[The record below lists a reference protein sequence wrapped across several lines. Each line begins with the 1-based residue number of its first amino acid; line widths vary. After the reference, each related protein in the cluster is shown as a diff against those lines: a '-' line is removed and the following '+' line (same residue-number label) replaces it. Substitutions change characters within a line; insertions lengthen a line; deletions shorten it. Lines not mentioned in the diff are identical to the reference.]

1 MTFVFYNSLD
11 NSTSFF
17 KPKNFR
23 QVDNMQF
30 SELWLR
36 EWANPALETQE
47 LVDQITMAGLEVDAI
62 EAAAGEFSGIFV
74 AQIISYEKHPEADK
88 LNVCKVTDGSEEF
101 QIVCGA
107 PNVRAGMKIPF
118 AKIGAVLPGDFKIK
132 KAKLRGVESFGM
144 LCAEE
149 EMGISDKSDG
159 LWDLPTDAPLGTCMR
174 EYLGLTRDGR
184 DDKIID
190 VDLTPNRGD
199 CLSIAGLSRE
209 VGVLNKVDVTAPVI
223 EAIAATI
230 DDVIDVQLQAPDAC
244 PRYVGRIIKGI
255 NIKAASPLWM
265 QEKLRRSGIRSIDP
279 VVDVTNFILLELG
292 QPMHAFDL
300 AKLDGGIV
308 VRKAVQ
314 DETLV
319 LLDDQEIKLNNDT
332 LLIAD
337 NSKALAIAGVMGG
350 AFSGVSSGKEG
361 AETTQD
367 ILLESAYFNPI
378 AIAGKARN
386 YGLHTDSSHR
396 FERGVDFE
404 LQRKAIER
412 ATALLLEIVGGEAGP
427 VVEKTSAANLPS
439 CAEIT
444 LVEASIEKML
454 GLTIAAAEVEE
465 ILTRLG
471 MKLSSFE
478 DAKVG
483 NGWKVIAP
491 SYRFDMAIEADLIEE
506 LARIYGYNRLPVR
519 TPMAATPLL
528 PVPENELAM
537 KDVRRQLVGRGYQEA
552 ITYSF
557 VDPATQKL
565 LDPDVAPL
573 ALTNPISTDLSVMRT
588 NLWAGLVQTAVHN
601 IKRQQPRVRL
611 FETGLSFV
619 PQPGK
624 DRSNLDESLVQD
636 PKLAMLLTGTRTEQ
650 SWSEDQQN
658 VDFFDLKGD
667 FESLIA
673 RTGSQARYTFVP
685 AEHPALQPG
694 QTASIELNGVA
705 VGWMGAL
712 HPNLAKPL
720 GLKQAVYLLE
730 ISLKAVRQVEVPTF
744 KSLSKFPEMRRDL
757 ALVVKDATSV
767 ADVMS
772 LIREKAGDYLTK
784 LNLFDIYQGKGID
797 PDRKS
802 LALCLTWQH
811 PSRTL
816 NEEEVNEAVDNVI
829 AHLADRIDAQLRG

>member
-1 MTFVFYNSLD
+1 
-11 NSTSFF
+11 
-17 KPKNFR
+17 
-23 QVDNMQF
+23 MQF

-36 EWANPALETQE
+36 EWTNPALETQE

-62 EAAAGEFSGIFV
+62 EAAAGEFSGIVV
-74 AQIISYEKHPEADK
+74 AQIVSFEKHPEADK

-107 PNVRAGMKIPF
+107 PNVREGMVIPF
-118 AKIGAVLPGDFKIK
+118 AKIGAVLPSEDGKGFKIK

-149 EMGISDKSDG
+149 EMGIADKSDG
-159 LWDLPTDAPLGTCMR
+159 LWDLPADAPLGVCMR

-223 EAIAATI
+223 EAVAPTI
-230 DDVIDVQLQAPDAC
+230 DTAIDVQLQAPDAC
-244 PRYVGRIIKGI
+244 PRYVGRVIKGI

-300 AKLDGGIV
+300 AKLDGGII
-308 VRKAVQ
+308 VRKATQ

-319 LLDDQEIKLNNDT
+319 LLDDQEIKLNSDT
-332 LLIAD
+332 LVIAD
-337 NSKALAIAGVMGG
+337 NSKALAMAGVMGG
-350 AFSGVSSGKEG
+350 AESGVSCGKEG

-404 LQRKAIER
+404 LQRNAIER

-427 VVEKTSAANLPS
+427 VVEKISDADLPS

-444 LVEASIEKML
+444 LVEANIEKML
-454 GLTIAAAEVEE
+454 GLTIDASEVEE

-471 MKLSSFE
+471 MQISKIDSADKS
-478 DAKVG
+478 
-483 NGWKVIAP
+483 GWKVIAP

-552 ITYSF
+552 VTYSF

-565 LDPDVAPL
+565 LDPEVAPL
-573 ALTNPISTDLSVMRT
+573 ALANPISADLSVMRT

-624 DRSNLDESLVQD
+624 DPSNLDESLVQD

-650 SWSEDQQN
+650 SWSEGDEN

-673 RTGSQARYTFVP
+673 RTGSQARYAFVP
-685 AEHPALQPG
+685 AEHPSLQPG
-694 QTASIELNGVA
+694 QTARIELDGIA
-705 VGWMGAL
+705 VGWIGAL
-712 HPNLAKPL
+712 HPNLSKPL

-730 ISLKAVRQVEVPTF
+730 ISLKAVRQVEVPAF
-744 KSLSKFPEMRRDL
+744 KPLSKFPEMRRDL
-757 ALVVKDATSV
+757 ALVVTDATPV

-802 LALCLTWQH
+802 LALGLTWQH

-816 NEEEVNEAVDNVI
+816 NEEEVNEAVENVL

>member
-1 MTFVFYNSLD
+1 
-11 NSTSFF
+11 
-17 KPKNFR
+17 
-23 QVDNMQF
+23 MQF

-62 EAAAGEFSGIFV
+62 EAAAGEFSGIV
-74 AQIISYEKHPEADK
+74 VGQILSFEKHPEADK

-107 PNVRAGMKIPF
+107 PNVREGMKIPF
-118 AKIGAVLPGDFKIK
+118 AKIKAVLPGDFKIK

-149 EMGISDKSDG
+149 ELGLADKSDG
-159 LWDLPTDAPLGTCMR
+159 LWDLPSDAPLGVCMR
-174 EYLGLTRDGR
+174 EYLGLSRDGR

-199 CLSIAGLSRE
+199 CLSLAGLSRE

-223 EAIAATI
+223 EAVAATI
-230 DDVIDVQLQAPDAC
+230 DDAIDVQLQAPDAC
-244 PRYVGRIIKGI
+244 PRYVGRVIKGI

-279 VVDVTNFILLELG
+279 VVDVTNYVLLELG

-300 AKLDGGIV
+300 AKLDGGII
-308 VRKAVQ
+308 VRKAQQ

-319 LLDDQEIKLNNDT
+319 LLDDQEVKLKADT
-332 LLIAD
+332 LVIAD
-337 NSKALAIAGVMGG
+337 NSKALAMAGVMGG
-350 AFSGVSSGKEG
+350 ADSGVNASE
-361 AETTQD
+361 TQD

-404 LQRKAIER
+404 LQRTAIER
-412 ATALLLEIVGGEAGP
+412 ATSLLLEIVGGEAGP
-427 VVEKTSAANLPS
+427 VVEKTSEADLPS

-444 LVEASIEKML
+444 LVEANIEKML
-454 GLTIAAAEVEE
+454 GLTIEASEVEE
-465 ILTRLG
+465 ILVRLG
-471 MKLSSFE
+471 MNVSNVE
-478 DAKVG
+478 G
-483 NGWKVIAP
+483 GWKVIAP

-557 VDPATQKL
+557 VEPGVQKL
-565 LDPDVAPL
+565 LDPEVAPL
-573 ALTNPISTDLSVMRT
+573 ALANPISADLSVMRT

-624 DRSNLDESLVQD
+624 DPSNLDESLVQD
-636 PKLAMLLTGTRTEQ
+636 PKLAMLLTGSRTEQ
-650 SWSEDQQN
+650 SWSEGEQG

-667 FESLIA
+667 FESLLA
-673 RTGSQARYTFVP
+673 RTGSQARYSFVP

-694 QTASIELNGVA
+694 QTASIELDGIA
-705 VGWMGAL
+705 VGWIGAL

-730 ISLKAVRQVEVPTF
+730 ISLKAVRQVEVPAF
-744 KSLSKFPEMRRDL
+744 KPLSKFPEMRRDL
-757 ALVVKDATSV
+757 ALVVTDATPV

-802 LALCLTWQH
+802 LALGLTWQH

-816 NEEEVNEAVDNVI
+816 NEEEVNEAVENVL

>member
-1 MTFVFYNSLD
+1 
-11 NSTSFF
+11 
-17 KPKNFR
+17 
-23 QVDNMQF
+23 MQF

-36 EWANPALETQE
+36 EWANPTLETQE

-62 EAAAGEFSGIFV
+62 EAAAGEFSGIVV
-74 AQIISYEKHPEADK
+74 AQIVSFEKHPEADK

-107 PNVRAGMKIPF
+107 PNVREGMVIPF
-118 AKIGAVLPGDFKIK
+118 AKIGAVLPSEDGKGFKIK

-149 EMGISDKSDG
+149 EMGIADKSDG
-159 LWDLPTDAPLGTCMR
+159 LWDLPADAPLGVCMR
-174 EYLGLTRDGR
+174 EYLGLTRNGR

-223 EAIAATI
+223 EAVAPTI
-230 DDVIDVQLQAPDAC
+230 DTAIDVQLQAPDAC
-244 PRYVGRIIKGI
+244 PRYVGRVIKGI

-300 AKLDGGIV
+300 AKLDGGII
-308 VRKAVQ
+308 VRKATQ
-314 DETLV
+314 NETLV
-319 LLDDQEIKLNNDT
+319 LLDDQEIKLNSDT
-332 LLIAD
+332 LVIAD
-337 NSKALAIAGVMGG
+337 NSKALAMAGVMGG
-350 AFSGVSSGKEG
+350 ADSGVN

-404 LQRKAIER
+404 LQRNAIER

-427 VVEKTSAANLPS
+427 VVEKISDADLPN

-454 GLTIAAAEVEE
+454 GLTIEASEVEE
-465 ILTRLG
+465 ILVRLG
-471 MKLSSFE
+471 MNVS
-478 DAKVG
+478 KVD

-552 ITYSF
+552 VTYSF

-565 LDPDVAPL
+565 LDPEVAPL
-573 ALTNPISTDLSVMRT
+573 ALANPISADLSVMRT

-624 DRSNLDESLVQD
+624 DPSNLDESLVQD

-650 SWSEDQQN
+650 SWSEGDEN

-673 RTGSQARYTFVP
+673 RTGSQARYAFVP
-685 AEHPALQPG
+685 AEHPSLQPG
-694 QTASIELNGVA
+694 QTARIELDGIA
-705 VGWMGAL
+705 VGWIGAL
-712 HPNLAKPL
+712 HPNLSKPL

-730 ISLKAVRQVEVPTF
+730 ISLKAVRQVEVPAF
-744 KSLSKFPEMRRDL
+744 KPLSKFPEMRRDL
-757 ALVVKDATSV
+757 ALVVTDATPV

-802 LALCLTWQH
+802 LALGLTWQH

-816 NEEEVNEAVDNVI
+816 NEEEVNEAVDNVL

>member
-1 MTFVFYNSLD
+1 
-11 NSTSFF
+11 
-17 KPKNFR
+17 
-23 QVDNMQF
+23 MQF

-62 EAAAGEFSGIFV
+62 EAAAGEFSGIVV
-74 AQIISYEKHPEADK
+74 AQILSFEKHPEADK

-107 PNVRAGMKIPF
+107 PNVREGMVIPF

-149 EMGISDKSDG
+149 EMGISEKSDG
-159 LWDLPTDAPLGTCMR
+159 LWDLPVDAPLGVCMR
-174 EYLGLTRDGR
+174 EYLGLTRAGR

-209 VGVLNKVDVTAPVI
+209 VGVLNKVDVTAPII
-223 EAIAATI
+223 EAVAATI

-300 AKLDGGIV
+300 AKLDGGII
-308 VRKAVQ
+308 VRNAVQ

-319 LLDDQEIKLNNDT
+319 LLDDQEIKLNSDT
-332 LLIAD
+332 LVIAD
-337 NSKALAIAGVMGG
+337 NSKALAMAGVMGG
-350 AFSGVSSGKEG
+350 AFSGVSSDGDVL
-361 AETTQD
+361 TQD

-386 YGLHTDSSHR
+386 FGLHTDSSHR

-404 LQRKAIER
+404 LQRTAIER

-427 VVEKTSAANLPS
+427 VVEKTSAADLPK

-454 GLTIAAAEVEE
+454 GLTIEASEVEE

-519 TPMAATPLL
+519 TPTAATPLL

-565 LDPDVAPL
+565 LDPEVAPL
-573 ALTNPISTDLSVMRT
+573 ALANPISADLSVMRT

-624 DRSNLDESLVQD
+624 DPSNLDESLVQD

-650 SWSEDQQN
+650 SWSEGEQN

-694 QTASIELNGVA
+694 QTASIQLDGIA
-705 VGWMGAL
+705 VGWIGAL
-712 HPNLAKPL
+712 HPSLAKPL

-730 ISLKAVRQVEVPTF
+730 ISLKAVRQVEVPSF
-744 KSLSKFPEMRRDL
+744 KPLSKFPEMRRDL
-757 ALVVKDATSV
+757 ALVVTDATPV

-784 LNLFDIYQGKGID
+784 LNLFDIYKGKGVD
-797 PDRKS
+797 SDRKS
-802 LALCLTWQH
+802 LALGLTWQH

-816 NEEEVNEAVDNVI
+816 NEEEVNEAVDNVL

>member
-1 MTFVFYNSLD
+1 
-11 NSTSFF
+11 
-17 KPKNFR
+17 
-23 QVDNMQF
+23 MQF

-62 EAAAGEFSGIFV
+62 EAAAGEFSGIVV
-74 AQIISYEKHPEADK
+74 AQILSFEKHPEADK
-88 LNVCKVTDGSEEF
+88 LNVCKVTDGTEEF

-107 PNVRAGMKIPF
+107 PNVREGMVIPF
-118 AKIGAVLPGDFKIK
+118 AKIGAVLPSEDGKGFKIK

-159 LWDLPTDAPLGTCMR
+159 LWDLPSDAPLGVCMR
-174 EYLGLTRDGR
+174 EYLGLSKDGR

-223 EAIAATI
+223 EAVAPTI
-230 DDVIDVQLQAPDAC
+230 DTTIDVQLQAPDAC
-244 PRYVGRIIKGI
+244 PRYVGRVIKGI
-255 NIKAASPLWM
+255 NINAASPLWM

-308 VRKAVQ
+308 VRKAEQ

-319 LLDDQEIKLNNDT
+319 LLDDQEIKLNSDV
-332 LLIAD
+332 LVIAD
-337 NSKALAIAGVMGG
+337 NSKALAMAGVMGG
-350 AFSGVSSGKEG
+350 AESGVSCGKEG

-378 AIAGKARN
+378 SIAGKARN

-404 LQRKAIER
+404 LQRNAIER

-427 VVEKTSAANLPS
+427 VVEKTSEADLPS
-439 CAEIT
+439 CAEIV
-444 LVEASIEKML
+444 LVEAHIEKML
-454 GLTIAAAEVEE
+454 GLTIEASEVEE

-471 MKLSSFE
+471 MQLSKM
-478 DAKVG
+478 DA
-483 NGWKVIAP
+483 GWKVIAP

-552 ITYSF
+552 VTYSF

-565 LDPDVAPL
+565 LDPEVAPL
-573 ALTNPISTDLSVMRT
+573 ALANPISADLSVMRT

-624 DRSNLDESLVQD
+624 DPSNLDESLVQD

-650 SWSEDQQN
+650 SWSESDQN

-673 RTGSQARYTFVP
+673 RTGSQARYSFVP
-685 AEHPALQPG
+685 AEHPSLQPG
-694 QTASIELNGVA
+694 QTARIELDGVA
-705 VGWMGAL
+705 VGWIGAL
-712 HPNLAKPL
+712 HPSLSKPL

-730 ISLKAVRQVEVPTF
+730 ISLKAVRQVEVPAF
-744 KSLSKFPEMRRDL
+744 KPLSKFPEMRRDL
-757 ALVVKDATSV
+757 ALVVTDVTPV

-802 LALCLTWQH
+802 LALGLTWQH

-816 NEEEVNEAVDNVI
+816 NEEEVNEAVDNVL

>member
-1 MTFVFYNSLD
+1 MIFVFYNSLD

-17 KPKNFR
+17 NPKNFK
-23 QVDNMQF
+23 QVNNMQF

-62 EAAAGEFSGIFV
+62 EAAAGEFSGICV
-74 AQIISYEKHPEADK
+74 AQIVSFEQHPDADK
-88 LNVCKVTDGSEEF
+88 LNVCKVTNGSEEF

-107 PNVRAGMKIPF
+107 PNVREGMKIPF

-149 EMGISDKSDG
+149 ELGISEKSDG
-159 LWDLPTDAPLGTCMR
+159 LWDLPADAPLGTCMR
-174 EYLGLTRDGR
+174 EYLGLSRAGR

-209 VGVLNKVDVTAPVI
+209 VGVLNKVDVTAPTIKAV
-223 EAIAATI
+223 AATI
-230 DDVIDVQLQAPDAC
+230 DDAIDVQLQAPDAC

-279 VVDVTNFILLELG
+279 VVDVTNFVLLELG

-319 LLDDQEIKLNNDT
+319 LLGDQEIKLNSDT
-332 LLIAD
+332 LVIAD
-337 NSKALAIAGVMGG
+337 NSKALAMAGVMGG
-350 AFSGVSSGKEG
+350 AFSGVN

-378 AIAGKARN
+378 SIAGKARN
-386 YGLHTDSSHR
+386 FGLHTDSSHR

-404 LQRKAIER
+404 LQRTAIER

-439 CAEIT
+439 CAEIV
-444 LVEASIEKML
+444 LIEAHIEKML
-454 GLTIAAAEVEE
+454 GLTIEASEVEE

-491 SYRFDMAIEADLIEE
+491 SYRFDMEIEADLIEE

-519 TPMAATPLL
+519 TPTAATPLL

-557 VDPATQKL
+557 VDPAIQKL

-573 ALTNPISTDLSVMRT
+573 ALANPISADLSVMRT

-624 DRSNLDESLVQD
+624 DPSNLDESLVQD
-636 PKLAMLLTGTRTEQ
+636 PKLGMLLTGTRTEQ
-650 SWSEDQQN
+650 SWSEGEQN

-694 QTASIELNGVA
+694 QTASIQLDGVA
-705 VGWMGAL
+705 VGWIGAL

-730 ISLKAVRQVEVPTF
+730 ISLKAIRQVEVPTF
-744 KSLSKFPEMRRDL
+744 KPLSKFPGMSRDL
-757 ALVVKDATSV
+757 ALVVTDSTSV

-802 LALCLTWQH
+802 LALGLTWQH

-816 NEEEVNEAVDNVI
+816 NEEEVNEAVDNI
-829 AHLADRIDAQLRG
+829 LAHLADRIDAQLRG

>member
-1 MTFVFYNSLD
+1 
-11 NSTSFF
+11 
-17 KPKNFR
+17 
-23 QVDNMQF
+23 MQF

-62 EAAAGEFSGIFV
+62 EAAAGEFSGIV
-74 AQIISYEKHPEADK
+74 VGQILSFEQHPDADK
-88 LNVCKVTDGSEEF
+88 LNVCKVSDGSEEF

-107 PNVRAGMKIPF
+107 PNVREGMKIPF
-118 AKIGAVLPGDFKIK
+118 AKIKAVLPGDFKIK

-149 EMGISDKSDG
+149 ELGLADKSDG
-159 LWDLPTDAPLGTCMR
+159 LWDLPADAPLGVCMR

-209 VGVLNKVDVTAPVI
+209 VGVLNKVDITAPVI
-223 EAIAATI
+223 EAVAATI
-230 DDVIDVQLQAPDAC
+230 DDAIDVQLQAPDAC

-255 NIKAASPLWM
+255 NIKADSPLWM

-279 VVDVTNFILLELG
+279 VVDVTNFVLLELG

-319 LLDDQEIKLNNDT
+319 LLDDQEIKLNSDV
-332 LLIAD
+332 LVIAD
-337 NSKALAIAGVMGG
+337 NSKALAMAGVMGG
-350 AFSGVSSGKEG
+350 AESGVN

-378 AIAGKARN
+378 SIAGKARN
-386 YGLHTDSSHR
+386 FGLHTDSSHR

-404 LQRKAIER
+404 LQRTAIER

-427 VVEKTSAANLPS
+427 VVEKTSETDLPS

-444 LVEASIEKML
+444 LIEASIEKML
-454 GLTIAAAEVEE
+454 GLTIEASEVEE

-471 MKLSSFE
+471 MNLSKIDS
-478 DAKVG
+478 DG
-483 NGWKVIAP
+483 MSGWKVIAP

-519 TPMAATPLL
+519 TPTAATPLL

-565 LDPDVAPL
+565 LDPEVAPL
-573 ALTNPISTDLSVMRT
+573 ALANPISADLSVMRT

-624 DRSNLDESLVQD
+624 DPSNLDESLVQD
-636 PKLAMLLTGTRTEQ
+636 PKLGMLLTGTRTEQ
-650 SWSEDQQN
+650 SWSEGEKN

-694 QTASIELNGVA
+694 QTASIQLDGIA
-705 VGWMGAL
+705 VGWIGAL
-712 HPNLAKPL
+712 HPSLAKPL

-730 ISLKAVRQVEVPTF
+730 ISLKAVRQVEVPSF
-744 KSLSKFPEMRRDL
+744 KPLSKFPEMRRDL
-757 ALVVKDATSV
+757 ALVVTDATPV

-784 LNLFDIYQGKGID
+784 LNLFDIYKGKGVD
-797 PDRKS
+797 SDRKS
-802 LALCLTWQH
+802 LALGLTWQH

-816 NEEEVNEAVDNVI
+816 NEEEVNEAVDNVL

>member
-1 MTFVFYNSLD
+1 
-11 NSTSFF
+11 
-17 KPKNFR
+17 
-23 QVDNMQF
+23 MQF

-62 EAAAGEFSGIFV
+62 EAAAGEFSGIV
-74 AQIISYEKHPEADK
+74 VGQILSFEKHPEADK

-107 PNVRAGMKIPF
+107 PNVREGMKIPF
-118 AKIGAVLPGDFKIK
+118 AQIKAVLPSEDGKGFKIK

-149 EMGISDKSDG
+149 ELGLADKSDG
-159 LWDLPTDAPLGTCMR
+159 LWDLPADAPLGVCMR
-174 EYLGLTRDGR
+174 EYLGLSRDGR

-223 EAIAATI
+223 EAVAATI
-230 DDVIDVQLQAPDAC
+230 DDAIDVQLQAPGAC
-244 PRYVGRIIKGI
+244 PRYVGRVIKGI

-279 VVDVTNFILLELG
+279 VVDVTNYVLLELG

-300 AKLDGGIV
+300 AKLDGGII
-308 VRKAVQ
+308 VRKAEQ
-314 DETLV
+314 DEALT
-319 LLDDQEIKLNNDT
+319 LLDEQEIKLNSDT
-332 LLIAD
+332 LVIAD
-337 NSKALAIAGVMGG
+337 NSKALAMAGVMGG
-350 AFSGVSSGKEG
+350 ADSGVNASE
-361 AETTQD
+361 TQD

-404 LQRKAIER
+404 LQRTAIER
-412 ATALLLEIVGGEAGP
+412 ATSLLLEIVGGEAGP
-427 VVEKTSAANLPS
+427 VVEKTSEADLPS

-444 LVEASIEKML
+444 LVEANIEKML
-454 GLTIAAAEVEE
+454 GLTIEASEVEE
-465 ILTRLG
+465 ILVRLG
-471 MKLSSFE
+471 MNVS
-478 DAKVG
+478 KVEG
-483 NGWKVIAP
+483 GWKVIAP

-557 VDPATQKL
+557 VEPGVQKL
-565 LDPDVAPL
+565 LDPEVAPL
-573 ALTNPISTDLSVMRT
+573 ALANPISADLSVMRT

-624 DRSNLDESLVQD
+624 DPSNLDESLVQD
-636 PKLAMLLTGTRTEQ
+636 PKLAMLLTGSRTEQ
-650 SWSEDQQN
+650 SWSEGEQG

-673 RTGSQARYTFVP
+673 RTGSQARYTYVP

-694 QTASIELNGVA
+694 QTASIELDGVA
-705 VGWMGAL
+705 VGWIGAL

-730 ISLKAVRQVEVPTF
+730 ISLKAARRVEVPAF
-744 KSLSKFPEMRRDL
+744 KPLSKFPEMRRDL
-757 ALVVKDATSV
+757 ALVVTDATPV

-802 LALCLTWQH
+802 LALGLTWQH

-816 NEEEVNEAVDNVI
+816 NEEEVNEAVEDVL

>member
-1 MTFVFYNSLD
+1 
-11 NSTSFF
+11 
-17 KPKNFR
+17 
-23 QVDNMQF
+23 MQF

-62 EAAAGEFSGIFV
+62 EAAAGEFSGIVV
-74 AQIISYEKHPEADK
+74 AQIVSFEKHPEADK
-88 LNVCKVTDGSEEF
+88 LNVCKVTDGTEEF

-107 PNVRAGMKIPF
+107 PNVREGMVVPF
-118 AKIGAVLPGDFKIK
+118 AKIGAVLPTEDGKGFKIK

-149 EMGISDKSDG
+149 EMAISDKSDG
-159 LWDLPTDAPLGTCMR
+159 LWDLPADAPLGVCMR

-199 CLSIAGLSRE
+199 CLSIAGMARE

-223 EAIAATI
+223 EAVAATI
-230 DDVIDVQLQAPDAC
+230 DDAIDVQLQAPDAC

-255 NIKAASPLWM
+255 NVKAASPIWM

-279 VVDVTNFILLELG
+279 VVDVTNYVLLELG

-308 VRKAVQ
+308 VRKAQQ

-319 LLDDQEIKLNNDT
+319 LLDEQEVKLNADT
-332 LLIAD
+332 LVIAD
-337 NSKALAIAGVMGG
+337 NSKALAMAGVMGG
-350 AFSGVSSGKEG
+350 ADSGVD
-361 AETTQD
+361 ANDTQD

-396 FERGVDFE
+396 FERGVDFD
-404 LQRKAIER
+404 LQRTAIER
-412 ATALLLEIVGGEAGP
+412 ATALLLDIVGGEAGP
-427 VVEKTSAANLPS
+427 VVEKTAEAELPT

-444 LVEASIEKML
+444 LVEAHIEKML
-454 GLTIAAAEVEE
+454 GLTIETSEVEE

-471 MKLSSFE
+471 MKLSPHN
-478 DAKVG
+478 DAKENDAKDG
-483 NGWKVIAP
+483 RGWKVVAP

-519 TPMAATPLL
+519 TPMAATPLQ
-528 PVPENELAM
+528 PAPENELAM

-552 ITYSF
+552 VTYSF
-557 VDPATQKL
+557 VDPETQKL
-565 LDPDVAPL
+565 LDPEVAPL
-573 ALTNPISTDLSVMRT
+573 ALANPISAELSVMRT

-624 DRSNLDESLVQD
+624 DSSNLDESLVQD
-636 PKLAMLLTGTRTEQ
+636 PKLAMLVTGKRTEQ
-650 SWSEDQQN
+650 SWSEGDES

-673 RTGSQARYTFVP
+673 RTGSQARYSFVP
-685 AEHPALQPG
+685 AEHPSLQPG
-694 QTASIELNGVA
+694 QTARIELDGEA
-705 VGWMGAL
+705 VGWIGTL
-712 HPNLAKPL
+712 HPNLSKPL

-730 ISLKAVRQVEVPTF
+730 ISLKAVRQVEVPAF
-744 KSLSKFPEMRRDL
+744 APLSKFPEMRRDL
-757 ALVVKDATSV
+757 ALVVSNETPV
-767 ADVMS
+767 ADVMA

-802 LALCLTWQH
+802 LALGLTWQH

-816 NEEEVNEAVDNVI
+816 NEDEVNDAVDKVI

>member
-1 MTFVFYNSLD
+1 
-11 NSTSFF
+11 
-17 KPKNFR
+17 
-23 QVDNMQF
+23 MQF

-62 EAAAGEFSGIFV
+62 EAAAGEFSGIVV
-74 AQIISYEKHPEADK
+74 AQIVSFEKHPEADK
-88 LNVCKVTDGSEEF
+88 LNVCTVTDGSEEF

-107 PNVRAGMKIPF
+107 PNVRAGMVVPF
-118 AKIGAVLPGDFKIK
+118 AKIGAILPTEDGKGFKIK

-149 EMGISDKSDG
+149 EMAISDKSDG
-159 LWDLPTDAPLGTCMR
+159 LWDLPADAPLGVCMR

-199 CLSIAGLSRE
+199 CLSIAGMARE
-209 VGVLNKVDVTAPVI
+209 VGVLNKVDVTTPSIDAV
-223 EAIAATI
+223 AATI
-230 DDVIDVQLQAPDAC
+230 EDAIDVQLQAPDAC

-255 NIKAASPLWM
+255 NIKATSPIWM

-279 VVDVTNFILLELG
+279 VVDVTNYILLELG

-300 AKLDGGIV
+300 AKLDGGII
-308 VRKAVQ
+308 VRKAQQ
-314 DETLV
+314 DEALT
-319 LLDDQEIKLNNDT
+319 LLDEQEIKLNDDT
-332 LLIAD
+332 LVIAD
-337 NSKALAIAGVMGG
+337 NSKALAMAGVMGG
-350 AFSGVSSGKEG
+350 AESGVFCGEG
-361 AETTQD
+361 GEEGTQD

-396 FERGVDFE
+396 FERGVDFD
-404 LQRKAIER
+404 LQRTAIER

-427 VVEKTSAANLPS
+427 VVEKTVEDQLPT

-444 LVEASIEKML
+444 LVEAHIEKML
-454 GLTIAAAEVEE
+454 GLTIESSEVEE

-471 MKLSSFE
+471 MKLTAFN
-478 DAKVG
+478 DANNG
-483 NGWKVIAP
+483 SGWKVVAP

-519 TPMAATPLL
+519 TPMAATPLQ
-528 PVPENELAM
+528 PAPENELAM

-557 VDPATQKL
+557 VEPSVQKL

-573 ALTNPISTDLSVMRT
+573 ALANPISAELSVMRT

-624 DRSNLDESLVQD
+624 DPSNLDESLVQD

-650 SWSEDQQN
+650 SWSEGDEN

-673 RTGSQARYTFVP
+673 RTGSQARYSFVP
-685 AEHPALQPG
+685 AEHPSLQPG
-694 QTASIELNGVA
+694 QTARIELDGVA
-705 VGWMGAL
+705 VGWIGAL
-712 HPNLAKPL
+712 HPNLSKPL

-730 ISLKAVRQVEVPTF
+730 ISLKAVRQVEVPAF
-744 KSLSKFPEMRRDL
+744 KPLSKFPEMRRDL
-757 ALVVKDATSV
+757 ALVVSDETPV
-767 ADVMS
+767 ADVMA

-802 LALCLTWQH
+802 LALGLTWQH

-816 NEEEVNEAVDNVI
+816 NEEEVNEAVENVI

>member
-1 MTFVFYNSLD
+1 
-11 NSTSFF
+11 
-17 KPKNFR
+17 
-23 QVDNMQF
+23 MQF

-62 EAAAGEFSGIFV
+62 EAAAGEFSGIV
-74 AQIISYEKHPEADK
+74 VGQILSFEKHPEADK
-88 LNVCKVTDGSEEF
+88 LNVCKVTDGTEEF

-107 PNVRAGMKIPF
+107 PNVREGMKIPF
-118 AKIGAVLPGDFKIK
+118 AQIKAVLPSEDGKGFKIK

-149 EMGISDKSDG
+149 ELGLADKSDG
-159 LWDLPTDAPLGTCMR
+159 LWDLPADAPLGVCMR
-174 EYLGLTRDGR
+174 EYLGLSRDGR

-223 EAIAATI
+223 SEVAPTIEDTI
-230 DDVIDVQLQAPDAC
+230 DVKLQDPNAC
-244 PRYVGRIIKGI
+244 PRYVGRVIKGI

-279 VVDVTNFILLELG
+279 VVDVTNYVLLELG

-300 AKLDGGIV
+300 AKLEGGIV

-319 LLDDQEIKLNNDT
+319 LLDDQEVKLKTDT
-332 LLIAD
+332 LVIAD
-337 NSKALAIAGVMGG
+337 SSKALAMAGVMGG
-350 AFSGVSSGKEG
+350 AESGVSSDTEG
-361 AETTQD
+361 AETTD

-404 LQRKAIER
+404 LQRSAIER

-427 VVEKTSAANLPS
+427 VVEKTSEADLPS

-444 LVEASIEKML
+444 LVEAHIEKML
-454 GLTIAAAEVEE
+454 GLTIEASEVEE
-465 ILTRLG
+465 ILVRLG
-471 MKLSSFE
+471 MQLSPYN

-483 NGWKVIAP
+483 RGWKVIAP

-557 VDPATQKL
+557 VEPSVQKL

-573 ALTNPISTDLSVMRT
+573 ALANPISADLSVMRT

-624 DRSNLDESLVQD
+624 DPSNLDESLVQD

-650 SWSEDQQN
+650 SWSEADQN

-673 RTGSQARYTFVP
+673 RTGSQARYSFVP
-685 AEHPALQPG
+685 AEHPSLQPG
-694 QTASIELNGVA
+694 QTASIELDGVA
-705 VGWMGAL
+705 VGWIGAL
-712 HPNLAKPL
+712 HPNLSKPL

-730 ISLKAVRQVEVPTF
+730 ISLKAVRQVEVPAF
-744 KSLSKFPEMRRDL
+744 NPLSKFPEMRRDL
-757 ALVVKDATSV
+757 ALVVTDATPV

-802 LALCLTWQH
+802 LALGLTWQH

-816 NEEEVNEAVDNVI
+816 NEEEVNEAVDNVL

>member
-1 MTFVFYNSLD
+1 
-11 NSTSFF
+11 
-17 KPKNFR
+17 
-23 QVDNMQF
+23 MQF

-62 EAAAGEFSGIFV
+62 EAAAGEFSGIVV
-74 AQIISYEKHPEADK
+74 AQIVSFEKHPEADK
-88 LNVCKVTDGSEEF
+88 LNVCKVTDVTEEF

-107 PNVRAGMKIPF
+107 PNVREGMVVPF
-118 AKIGAVLPGDFKIK
+118 AKIGAVLPTEDGKGFKIK

-149 EMGISDKSDG
+149 EMAISDKSDG
-159 LWDLPTDAPLGTCMR
+159 LWDLPADAPLGVCMR

-199 CLSIAGLSRE
+199 CLSIAGMARE

-223 EAIAATI
+223 EAVAATI
-230 DDVIDVQLQAPDAC
+230 DDAIDVQLQAPDAC

-255 NIKAASPLWM
+255 NVKAASPIWM

-279 VVDVTNFILLELG
+279 VVDVTNYVLLELG

-308 VRKAVQ
+308 VRKAQQ

-319 LLDDQEIKLNNDT
+319 LLDEQEVKLNADT
-332 LLIAD
+332 LVIAD
-337 NSKALAIAGVMGG
+337 NSKALAMAGVMGG
-350 AFSGVSSGKEG
+350 ADSGVD
-361 AETTQD
+361 ANDTQD

-396 FERGVDFE
+396 FERGVDFD
-404 LQRKAIER
+404 LQRTAIER
-412 ATALLLEIVGGEAGP
+412 ATALLLDIVGGEAGP
-427 VVEKTSAANLPS
+427 VVEKTAEAELPT

-444 LVEASIEKML
+444 LVEAHIEKML
-454 GLTIAAAEVEE
+454 GLTIETSEVEE

-471 MKLSSFE
+471 MKLSPHN
-478 DAKVG
+478 DAKENDAKDG
-483 NGWKVIAP
+483 RGWKVVAP

-519 TPMAATPLL
+519 TPMAATPLQ
-528 PVPENELAM
+528 PAPENELAM

-552 ITYSF
+552 VTYSF
-557 VDPATQKL
+557 VDPETQKL
-565 LDPDVAPL
+565 LDPEVAPL
-573 ALTNPISTDLSVMRT
+573 ALANPISAELSVMRT

-624 DRSNLDESLVQD
+624 DSSNLDESLVQD
-636 PKLAMLLTGTRTEQ
+636 PKLAMLVTGKRTEQ
-650 SWSEDQQN
+650 SWSEGDES

-673 RTGSQARYTFVP
+673 RTGSQARYSFVP
-685 AEHPALQPG
+685 AEHPSLQPG
-694 QTASIELNGVA
+694 QTARIELDGEA
-705 VGWMGAL
+705 VGWIGTL
-712 HPNLAKPL
+712 HPNLSKPL

-730 ISLKAVRQVEVPTF
+730 ISLKAVRQVEVPAF
-744 KSLSKFPEMRRDL
+744 APLSKFPEMRRDL
-757 ALVVKDATSV
+757 ALVVSNETPV
-767 ADVMS
+767 ADVMA

-802 LALCLTWQH
+802 LALGLTWQH

-816 NEEEVNEAVDNVI
+816 NEDEVNDAVDKVI

>member
-1 MTFVFYNSLD
+1 
-11 NSTSFF
+11 
-17 KPKNFR
+17 
-23 QVDNMQF
+23 MQF

-62 EAAAGEFSGIFV
+62 EAAAGEFSGIV
-74 AQIISYEKHPEADK
+74 VGQILSFEQHPDADK
-88 LNVCKVTDGSEEF
+88 LNVCKVSDGSEEF

-107 PNVRAGMKIPF
+107 PNVREGMKIPF
-118 AKIGAVLPGDFKIK
+118 AKIKAVLPGDFKIK

-149 EMGISDKSDG
+149 ELGLADKSDG
-159 LWDLPTDAPLGTCMR
+159 LWDLPADAPLGVCMR

-209 VGVLNKVDVTAPVI
+209 VGVLNKVDITAPVI
-223 EAIAATI
+223 EAVAATI
-230 DDVIDVQLQAPDAC
+230 DDAIDVQLQAPDAC

-279 VVDVTNFILLELG
+279 VVDVTNFVLLELG

-319 LLDDQEIKLNNDT
+319 LLDDQEIKLNSDV
-332 LLIAD
+332 LVIAD
-337 NSKALAIAGVMGG
+337 NTKALAMAGVMGG
-350 AFSGVSSGKEG
+350 ADSGVN

-378 AIAGKARN
+378 SIAGKARN
-386 YGLHTDSSHR
+386 FGLHTDSSHR

-404 LQRKAIER
+404 LQRTAIER
-412 ATALLLEIVGGEAGP
+412 ATALLLDIVGGEAGP
-427 VVEKTSAANLPS
+427 VVEKTSEADLPS
-439 CAEIT
+439 CAEII
-444 LVEASIEKML
+444 LIEASIEKML
-454 GLTIAAAEVEE
+454 GLTIEAGEVEE

-471 MKLSSFE
+471 MNLSKIDS
-478 DAKVG
+478 DG
-483 NGWKVIAP
+483 MSGWKVIAP

-519 TPMAATPLL
+519 TPTAATPLL

-565 LDPDVAPL
+565 LDPEVAPL
-573 ALTNPISTDLSVMRT
+573 ALANPISADLSVMRT

-624 DRSNLDESLVQD
+624 DPSNLDESLVQD
-636 PKLAMLLTGTRTEQ
+636 PKLGMLLTGTRTEQ
-650 SWSEDQQN
+650 SWSEGEQN

-694 QTASIELNGVA
+694 QTASIQLDGVA

-730 ISLKAVRQVEVPTF
+730 ISLKAVRQVEVPAF
-744 KSLSKFPEMRRDL
+744 KPLSKFPGMSRDL
-757 ALVVKDATSV
+757 ALVVTDATPV

-802 LALCLTWQH
+802 LALGLTWQH

-816 NEEEVNEAVDNVI
+816 NEEEVNEAVDNI
-829 AHLADRIDAQLRG
+829 LAHLADRIDAQLRG

>member
-1 MTFVFYNSLD
+1 
-11 NSTSFF
+11 
-17 KPKNFR
+17 
-23 QVDNMQF
+23 MQF

-36 EWANPALETQE
+36 EWANPTLETQE

-62 EAAAGEFSGIFV
+62 EAAAGEFSGIVV
-74 AQIISYEKHPEADK
+74 AQIVSFEKHPEADK

-107 PNVRAGMKIPF
+107 PNVREGMVIPF

-149 EMGISDKSDG
+149 EMGIADKSDG
-159 LWDLPTDAPLGTCMR
+159 LWDLPADAPLGVCMR

-223 EAIAATI
+223 EAVAATI
-230 DDVIDVQLQAPDAC
+230 DTAIDVQLQAPDAC
-244 PRYVGRIIKGI
+244 PRYVGRVIKGI

-300 AKLDGGIV
+300 AKLDGGII
-308 VRKAVQ
+308 VRKATQ

-319 LLDDQEIKLNNDT
+319 LLDDQEIKLNSDT
-332 LLIAD
+332 LVIAD
-337 NSKALAIAGVMGG
+337 NSKALAMAGVMGG
-350 AFSGVSSGKEG
+350 AESGVN

-404 LQRKAIER
+404 LQRTAIER
-412 ATALLLEIVGGEAGP
+412 ATTLLLEIVGGEAGP
-427 VVEKTSAANLPS
+427 VVEKTSEADLPS

-454 GLTIAAAEVEE
+454 GLTIEAGEVEE

-471 MKLSSFE
+471 MKISSIE
-478 DAKVG
+478 G
-483 NGWKVIAP
+483 GWKVIAP

-565 LDPDVAPL
+565 LDPEVAPL
-573 ALTNPISTDLSVMRT
+573 ALANPISADLSVMRT

-624 DRSNLDESLVQD
+624 DPSNLDESLVQD

-650 SWSEDQQN
+650 SWSEGDQN

-673 RTGSQARYTFVP
+673 RTGSQARYSFVP
-685 AEHPALQPG
+685 AEHPSLQPG
-694 QTASIELNGVA
+694 QTASIQLDGIA
-705 VGWMGAL
+705 VGWIGAL
-712 HPNLAKPL
+712 HPNLSKPL

-744 KSLSKFPEMRRDL
+744 KPLSKFPGMSRDL
-757 ALVVKDATSV
+757 ALVVTDSTSV

-802 LALCLTWQH
+802 LALGLTWQH

-816 NEEEVNEAVDNVI
+816 NEEEVNEAVDNVL

>member
-1 MTFVFYNSLD
+1 
-11 NSTSFF
+11 
-17 KPKNFR
+17 
-23 QVDNMQF
+23 MQF

-62 EAAAGEFSGIFV
+62 EAAAGEFSGIVV
-74 AQIISYEKHPEADK
+74 AQIVSFEKHPEADK
-88 LNVCKVTDGSEEF
+88 LNVCKVTDGTEEF

-107 PNVRAGMKIPF
+107 PNVREGMVVPF
-118 AKIGAVLPGDFKIK
+118 AKIGAVLPTEDGKGFKIK

-149 EMGISDKSDG
+149 EMAISDKSDG
-159 LWDLPTDAPLGTCMR
+159 LWDLPADAPLGVCMR

-199 CLSIAGLSRE
+199 CLSIAGMARE

-223 EAIAATI
+223 EAVAATI
-230 DDVIDVQLQAPDAC
+230 DDAIDVQLQAPDAC

-255 NIKAASPLWM
+255 NVKAASPIWM

-279 VVDVTNFILLELG
+279 VVDVTNYVLLELG

-308 VRKAVQ
+308 VRKAQQ

-319 LLDDQEIKLNNDT
+319 LLDEQEVKLNADT
-332 LLIAD
+332 LVIAD
-337 NSKALAIAGVMGG
+337 NSKALAMAGVMGG
-350 AFSGVSSGKEG
+350 ADSGVD
-361 AETTQD
+361 ANDTQD

-396 FERGVDFE
+396 FERGVDFD
-404 LQRKAIER
+404 LQRTAIER
-412 ATALLLEIVGGEAGP
+412 ATALLLDIVGGEAGP
-427 VVEKTSAANLPS
+427 VVEKTAEAELPT

-444 LVEASIEKML
+444 LVEAHIEKML
-454 GLTIAAAEVEE
+454 GLTIETSEVEE

-471 MKLSSFE
+471 MKLSPHN
-478 DAKVG
+478 DAKENDAKDG
-483 NGWKVIAP
+483 RGWKVVAP

-519 TPMAATPLL
+519 TPMAATPLQ
-528 PVPENELAM
+528 PAPENELAM

-552 ITYSF
+552 VTYSF
-557 VDPATQKL
+557 VDPETQKL
-565 LDPDVAPL
+565 LDPEVAPL
-573 ALTNPISTDLSVMRT
+573 ALANPISAELSVMRT

-624 DRSNLDESLVQD
+624 DSSNLDESLVQD
-636 PKLAMLLTGTRTEQ
+636 PKLAMLVTGKRTEQ
-650 SWSEDQQN
+650 SWSEGDES

-673 RTGSQARYTFVP
+673 RTGSQARYSFVP
-685 AEHPALQPG
+685 AEHPSLQPG
-694 QTASIELNGVA
+694 QTARIELDGEA
-705 VGWMGAL
+705 VGWIGTL
-712 HPNLAKPL
+712 HPNLSKPL

-730 ISLKAVRQVEVPTF
+730 ISLKAVRQVEVPAF
-744 KSLSKFPEMRRDL
+744 APLSKFPEMRRDL
-757 ALVVKDATSV
+757 ALVVSNETPV
-767 ADVMS
+767 ADVMA

-802 LALCLTWQH
+802 LALGLTWQH

-816 NEEEVNEAVDNVI
+816 NEEEVNEAVDNVL

>member
-1 MTFVFYNSLD
+1 
-11 NSTSFF
+11 
-17 KPKNFR
+17 
-23 QVDNMQF
+23 MQF

-62 EAAAGEFSGIFV
+62 EAAAGEFSGIVV
-74 AQIISYEKHPEADK
+74 AQIVSFEKHPEADK

-107 PNVRAGMKIPF
+107 PNVREGMKIPF
-118 AKIGAVLPGDFKIK
+118 AKIKAVLPGDFKIK

-149 EMGISDKSDG
+149 ELGLADKSDG
-159 LWDLPTDAPLGTCMR
+159 LWDLPSDAPLGVCMR
-174 EYLGLTRDGR
+174 EYLGLTRNGR

-223 EAIAATI
+223 EAVAATI
-230 DDVIDVQLQAPDAC
+230 DDAIDVQLQAPDAC

-300 AKLDGGIV
+300 AKLDGGII

-319 LLDDQEIKLNNDT
+319 LLDDQEIKLNSDT
-332 LLIAD
+332 LVIAD
-337 NSKALAIAGVMGG
+337 NSKVLAMAGVMGG
-350 AFSGVSSGKEG
+350 AESGVN

-378 AIAGKARN
+378 SIAGKARN
-386 YGLHTDSSHR
+386 FGLHTDSSHR

-404 LQRKAIER
+404 LQRTAIER

-427 VVEKTSAANLPS
+427 IVEKTSAADLPK

-454 GLTIAAAEVEE
+454 GLTIEASEVEE

-471 MKLSSFE
+471 MNLS
-478 DAKVG
+478 KVAD
-483 NGWKVIAP
+483 GWKVIAP

-557 VDPATQKL
+557 VEPSVQKL
-565 LDPDVAPL
+565 LDPEVAPL
-573 ALTNPISTDLSVMRT
+573 ALANPISADLSVMRT

-624 DRSNLDESLVQD
+624 DPSNLDESLVQD
-636 PKLAMLLTGTRTEQ
+636 PKLGMLLTGTRTEQ
-650 SWSEDQQN
+650 SWSEGDQS

-694 QTASIELNGVA
+694 QTASIQLDGVA

-730 ISLKAVRQVEVPTF
+730 ISLKAVRQVDVPSF
-744 KSLSKFPEMRRDL
+744 KPLSKFPGMSRDL
-757 ALVVKDATSV
+757 ALVVTDNTPV

-802 LALCLTWQH
+802 LALGLTWQH

-816 NEEEVNEAVDNVI
+816 NEEEVNEAVDNVL

>member
-1 MTFVFYNSLD
+1 
-11 NSTSFF
+11 
-17 KPKNFR
+17 
-23 QVDNMQF
+23 MQF

-62 EAAAGEFSGIFV
+62 EAAAGEFRGIVV
-74 AQIISYEKHPEADK
+74 AQILSFEKHPEADK
-88 LNVCKVTDGSEEF
+88 LNVCTVTDGTEEF

-107 PNVRAGMKIPF
+107 PNVRAGMVIPF
-118 AKIGAVLPGDFKIK
+118 AKIGAVLPSEDGKGFKIK

-159 LWDLPTDAPLGTCMR
+159 LWDLPADAPLGVCMR

-199 CLSIAGLSRE
+199 CLSIAGMARE
-209 VGVLNKVDVTAPVI
+209 VGVLNKVDVTAPTI
-223 EAIAATI
+223 EAVAATI
-230 DDVIDVQLQAPDAC
+230 DDAIDVQLQAPDAC

-255 NIKAASPLWM
+255 NVKAPSPIWM

-279 VVDVTNFILLELG
+279 VVDVTNYVLLELG

-308 VRKAVQ
+308 VRKATQ
-314 DETLV
+314 DEALV
-319 LLDDQEIKLNNDT
+319 LLDEQEIKLNSDT
-332 LLIAD
+332 LVIAD
-337 NSKALAIAGVMGG
+337 NGKALAMAGVMGG
-350 AFSGVSSGKEG
+350 AESGVSSDGEG
-361 AETTQD
+361 VDCTQD

-396 FERGVDFE
+396 FERGVDFD
-404 LQRKAIER
+404 LQRTAIER

-427 VVEKTSAANLPS
+427 VVEKIAAAELPT

-444 LVEASIEKML
+444 LVEAHIEKML
-454 GLTIAAAEVEE
+454 GLTIEASEVEE

-471 MKLSSFE
+471 MKVIPYN
-478 DAKVG
+478 DAKENDAKDG
-483 NGWKVIAP
+483 RGWKVTAP

-519 TPMAATPLL
+519 TPMAATPLQ
-528 PVPENELAM
+528 PAPENVLAM

-552 ITYSF
+552 VTYSF

-565 LDPDVAPL
+565 LDPEVAPL
-573 ALTNPISTDLSVMRT
+573 ALANPISADLSVMRT

-619 PQPGK
+619 PVSNEGSGK
-624 DRSNLDESLVQD
+624 EPFDLDSSLVQD

-650 SWSEDQQN
+650 SWSEGDEN

-673 RTGSQARYTFVP
+673 RTGSQARYSFVP
-685 AEHPALQPG
+685 AEHPSLQPG
-694 QTASIELNGVA
+694 QTARIELDGVA
-705 VGWMGAL
+705 VGWMGTL
-712 HPNLAKPL
+712 HPNLSKPL

-730 ISLKAVRQVEVPTF
+730 ISLKAVRQVEVPAF
-744 KSLSKFPEMRRDL
+744 APLSKFPEMRRDL
-757 ALVVKDATSV
+757 ALVVANETPV
-767 ADVMS
+767 ADVMA

-784 LNLFDIYQGKGID
+784 LNLFDVYQGKGID

-802 LALCLTWQH
+802 LALGLTWQH

-816 NEEEVNEAVDNVI
+816 NEEEVNEAVDNVL

>member
-1 MTFVFYNSLD
+1 
-11 NSTSFF
+11 
-17 KPKNFR
+17 
-23 QVDNMQF
+23 MQF

-62 EAAAGEFSGIFV
+62 EPAAGEFSGIV
-74 AQIISYEKHPEADK
+74 VGQILSFEKHPEADK
-88 LNVCKVTDGSEEF
+88 LNVCKVTDGKEEF

-107 PNVRAGMKIPF
+107 PNVREGMKIPF
-118 AKIGAVLPGDFKIK
+118 AQIKAVLPSEDGKGFKIK

-149 EMGISDKSDG
+149 ELGLADKSDG
-159 LWDLPTDAPLGTCMR
+159 LWDLPADAPLGVCMR
-174 EYLGLTRDGR
+174 EYLGLSANGR

-223 EAIAATI
+223 EAVAATI
-230 DDVIDVQLQAPDAC
+230 DDAIDVQLQAPDAC
-244 PRYVGRIIKGI
+244 PRYVGRVIKGI
-255 NIKAASPLWM
+255 NVKAATPLWI

-279 VVDVTNFILLELG
+279 VVDVTNYVLLELG

-300 AKLDGGIV
+300 AKLDGGII
-308 VRKAVQ
+308 VRKAEQGEVLTLL
-314 DETLV
+314 DEQEVKLNSDTLV
-319 LLDDQEIKLNNDT
+319 
-332 LLIAD
+332 IAD
-337 NSKALAIAGVMGG
+337 NSKALAMAGVMGG
-350 AFSGVSSGKEG
+350 AESGVD
-361 AETTQD
+361 AESTQD

-396 FERGVDFE
+396 FERGVDFD
-404 LQRKAIER
+404 LQRNAIER
-412 ATALLLEIVGGEAGP
+412 ATSLLLEIVGGEAGP
-427 VVEKTSAANLPS
+427 VVEKTSESDLPS

-444 LVEASIEKML
+444 LVEANIEKLL
-454 GLTIAAAEVEE
+454 GLTIESSEVEE

-471 MKLSSFE
+471 MSISNIE
-478 DAKVG
+478 G
-483 NGWKVIAP
+483 GWQVIAP

-519 TPMAATPLL
+519 TPMAATPLEA
-528 PVPENELAM
+528 VPENELAM

-557 VDPATQKL
+557 VDPETQKL
-565 LDPDVAPL
+565 LDPEVAPL
-573 ALTNPISTDLSVMRT
+573 ALANPISADLSVMRT

-619 PQPGK
+619 PQAGK
-624 DRSNLDESLVQD
+624 DPSNLDESLVQD
-636 PKLAMLLTGTRTEQ
+636 PKLAMLLTGSRTEQ
-650 SWSEDQQN
+650 SWSEAEQG

-694 QTASIELNGVA
+694 QTASIELDGVA
-705 VGWMGAL
+705 VGWIGAL

-730 ISLKAVRQVEVPTF
+730 ISLKAVRQVEVPAF
-744 KSLSKFPEMRRDL
+744 KPLSKFPEMRRDL
-757 ALVVKDATSV
+757 ALVVSNETPV
-767 ADVMS
+767 ADVMA

-802 LALCLTWQH
+802 LALGLTWQH

-816 NEEEVNEAVDNVI
+816 KEEEVNEAVDNVI

>member
-1 MTFVFYNSLD
+1 
-11 NSTSFF
+11 
-17 KPKNFR
+17 
-23 QVDNMQF
+23 MQF

-62 EAAAGEFSGIFV
+62 EAAAGEFSGIVV
-74 AQIISYEKHPEADK
+74 AQIVSFEKHPEADK

-107 PNVRAGMKIPF
+107 PNVREGMIIPF

-149 EMGISDKSDG
+149 EMGIADKSDG
-159 LWDLPTDAPLGTCMR
+159 LWDLPADAPLGVCMR

-223 EAIAATI
+223 ATVAATI
-230 DDVIDVQLQAPDAC
+230 DDAIDVQLQAPDAC

-300 AKLDGGIV
+300 AKLDGGII

-319 LLDDQEIKLNNDT
+319 LLDDQEIKLNSDT
-332 LLIAD
+332 LVIAD
-337 NSKALAIAGVMGG
+337 NSKALAMAGVMGG
-350 AFSGVSSGKEG
+350 AESGVN

-378 AIAGKARN
+378 SIAGKARN
-386 YGLHTDSSHR
+386 FGLHTDSSHR

-404 LQRKAIER
+404 LQRTAIER

-427 VVEKTSAANLPS
+427 VVEKTSAADLPS

-454 GLTIAAAEVEE
+454 GLTIEASEVEE

-471 MKLSSFE
+471 MNVSKI
-478 DAKVG
+478 A

-519 TPMAATPLL
+519 TPTAATPLL

-565 LDPDVAPL
+565 LDPEVAPL
-573 ALTNPISTDLSVMRT
+573 ALANPISADLSVMRT

-624 DRSNLDESLVQD
+624 DPSNLDESLVQD
-636 PKLAMLLTGTRTEQ
+636 PKLGMLLTGTRTEQ
-650 SWSEDQQN
+650 SWSEDEQN

-694 QTASIELNGVA
+694 QTASIQLDGVA
-705 VGWMGAL
+705 VGWIGAL

-730 ISLKAVRQVEVPTF
+730 ISLKAVRQVDVPSF
-744 KSLSKFPEMRRDL
+744 KPLSKFPGMSRDL
-757 ALVVKDATSV
+757 ALVVTDNTPV

-802 LALCLTWQH
+802 LALGLTWQH

-816 NEEEVNEAVDNVI
+816 NEEEVNEAVDNI
-829 AHLADRIDAQLRG
+829 LAHLADRIDAQLRG

>member
-1 MTFVFYNSLD
+1 
-11 NSTSFF
+11 
-17 KPKNFR
+17 
-23 QVDNMQF
+23 MQF

-62 EAAAGEFSGIFV
+62 EGAAGEFSGIVV
-74 AQIISYEKHPEADK
+74 AQIVSFEKHPEADK

-107 PNVRAGMKIPF
+107 PNVREGMVIPF
-118 AKIGAVLPGDFKIK
+118 AKIGAVLPSEDGKGFKIK

-149 EMGISDKSDG
+149 EMGIADKSDG
-159 LWDLPTDAPLGTCMR
+159 LWDLPADAPLGVCMR
-174 EYLGLTRDGR
+174 EYLGLTRNGR

-223 EAIAATI
+223 EAVAPTI
-230 DDVIDVQLQAPDAC
+230 DAAIDVQLQASDAC
-244 PRYVGRIIKGI
+244 PRYVGRVIKGI

-300 AKLDGGIV
+300 AKLDGGII
-308 VRKAVQ
+308 VRKAIQ

-319 LLDDQEIKLNNDT
+319 LLDDQEIKLNSDT
-332 LLIAD
+332 LVIAD
-337 NSKALAIAGVMGG
+337 NSKALAMAGVMGG
-350 AFSGVSSGKEG
+350 AESGVSCGKEG

-404 LQRKAIER
+404 LQRNAIER

-427 VVEKTSAANLPS
+427 VVEKISDADLPS

-444 LVEASIEKML
+444 LVEANIEKML
-454 GLTIAAAEVEE
+454 GLTIDASEVEE

-471 MKLSSFE
+471 MQISKIDSADKS
-478 DAKVG
+478 
-483 NGWKVIAP
+483 GWKVIAP

-552 ITYSF
+552 VTYSF

-565 LDPDVAPL
+565 LDPEVAPL
-573 ALTNPISTDLSVMRT
+573 ALANPISADLSVMRT

-624 DRSNLDESLVQD
+624 DPSNLDESLVQD

-650 SWSEDQQN
+650 SWSEGDEN

-673 RTGSQARYTFVP
+673 RTGSQARYAFVP
-685 AEHPALQPG
+685 AEHPSLQPG
-694 QTASIELNGVA
+694 QTARIELDGIV
-705 VGWMGAL
+705 VGWIGAL
-712 HPNLAKPL
+712 HPNLSKPL

-730 ISLKAVRQVEVPTF
+730 ISLKAVRQVEVPAF
-744 KSLSKFPEMRRDL
+744 KPLSKFPEMRRDL
-757 ALVVKDATSV
+757 ALVVTDATPV

-802 LALCLTWQH
+802 LALGLTWQH

-816 NEEEVNEAVDNVI
+816 NEEEVNEAVENVL

>member
-1 MTFVFYNSLD
+1 
-11 NSTSFF
+11 
-17 KPKNFR
+17 
-23 QVDNMQF
+23 MQF

-62 EAAAGEFSGIFV
+62 EAAAGEFSGIVV
-74 AQIISYEKHPEADK
+74 AQIINFEQHPDADK

-107 PNVRAGMKIPF
+107 PNVREGMKIPF
-118 AKIGAVLPGDFKIK
+118 AKIGALLPGDFKIK

-149 EMGISDKSDG
+149 EMGIADKSDG
-159 LWDLPTDAPLGTCMR
+159 LWDLPADAPLGVCMR
-174 EYLGLTRDGR
+174 EYLGLSRGGR

-223 EAIAATI
+223 ETVAATI
-230 DDVIDVQLQAPDAC
+230 DDAIDVQLQAPDAC

-300 AKLDGGIV
+300 AKLDGGII
-308 VRKAVQ
+308 VRKATQ

-319 LLDDQEIKLNNDT
+319 LLDDQEIKLNSDT
-332 LLIAD
+332 LVIAD
-337 NSKALAIAGVMGG
+337 NSKALAMAGVMGG
-350 AFSGVSSGKEG
+350 AESGVSSGKEG

-404 LQRKAIER
+404 LQRTAIER

-427 VVEKTSAANLPS
+427 VVEKISEAELPT
-439 CAEIT
+439 CAEIV
-444 LVEASIEKML
+444 LVESHIEKML
-454 GLTIAAAEVEE
+454 GLTIEASEVEE

-471 MKLSSFE
+471 MQLSPHN

-573 ALTNPISTDLSVMRT
+573 ALANPISADLSVMRT

-624 DRSNLDESLVQD
+624 DPSNLDESLVQD

-650 SWSEDQQN
+650 SWSEGEQN

-694 QTASIELNGVA
+694 QTASIQLDGVA

-744 KSLSKFPEMRRDL
+744 KPLSKFPGMSRDL
-757 ALVVKDATSV
+757 ALVVTDNTPV

-802 LALCLTWQH
+802 LALGLTWQH

-816 NEEEVNEAVDNVI
+816 NEEEVNEAVDNI
-829 AHLADRIDAQLRG
+829 LAHLADRIDAQLRG

>member
-1 MTFVFYNSLD
+1 
-11 NSTSFF
+11 
-17 KPKNFR
+17 
-23 QVDNMQF
+23 MQF

-36 EWANPALETQE
+36 EWANPTLETQE

-62 EAAAGEFSGIFV
+62 EAAAGEFSGIVV
-74 AQIISYEKHPEADK
+74 AQIVSFEKHPEADK

-107 PNVRAGMKIPF
+107 PNVREGMVIPF

-149 EMGISDKSDG
+149 EMGIADKSDG
-159 LWDLPTDAPLGTCMR
+159 LWDLPADAPLGVCMR

-223 EAIAATI
+223 EAVAATI
-230 DDVIDVQLQAPDAC
+230 DDAIDVQLQAPDAC
-244 PRYVGRIIKGI
+244 PRYVGRVIKGI

-300 AKLDGGIV
+300 AKLDGGII
-308 VRKAVQ
+308 VRKATQ

-319 LLDDQEIKLNNDT
+319 LLDDQEIKLNSDT
-332 LLIAD
+332 LVIAD
-337 NSKALAIAGVMGG
+337 NSKALAMAGVMGG
-350 AFSGVSSGKEG
+350 AESGVSSDTEG
-361 AETTQD
+361 AETTD

-404 LQRKAIER
+404 LQRNAIER
-412 ATALLLEIVGGEAGP
+412 ATSLLLEIVGGEAGP
-427 VVEKTSAANLPS
+427 VVEKTSEAELPT

-444 LVEASIEKML
+444 LVESSIEKML
-454 GLTIAAAEVEE
+454 GLTIEVSEVEE

-471 MKLSSFE
+471 MNISKIDSDGIS
-478 DAKVG
+478 
-483 NGWKVIAP
+483 GWKVIAP

-519 TPMAATPLL
+519 TPTAATPLL

-557 VDPATQKL
+557 VEPSVQKL
-565 LDPDVAPL
+565 LDPEVAPL
-573 ALTNPISTDLSVMRT
+573 ALANPISADLSVMRT

-624 DRSNLDESLVQD
+624 DPSNLDESLVQD

-650 SWSEDQQN
+650 SWSEADQN

-673 RTGSQARYTFVP
+673 RTGSQTRYSFVP

-694 QTASIELNGVA
+694 QTASIELDGVA
-705 VGWMGAL
+705 VGWIGAL
-712 HPNLAKPL
+712 HPNLSKPL

-730 ISLKAVRQVEVPTF
+730 ISLKAVRQVEVPAF
-744 KSLSKFPEMRRDL
+744 KPLSKFPEMRRDL
-757 ALVVKDATSV
+757 ALVVTDATPV

-802 LALCLTWQH
+802 LALGLTWQH

-816 NEEEVNEAVDNVI
+816 NEEEVNEAVDNVL
-829 AHLADRIDAQLRG
+829 AHLSDRIDAQLRG

>member
-1 MTFVFYNSLD
+1 
-11 NSTSFF
+11 
-17 KPKNFR
+17 
-23 QVDNMQF
+23 MQF

-62 EAAAGEFSGIFV
+62 EAAAGEFSGIVV
-74 AQIISYEKHPEADK
+74 AQILSFEKHPEADK
-88 LNVCKVTDGSEEF
+88 LNVCKVTDGTEEF

-107 PNVRAGMKIPF
+107 PNVREGMVIPF

-149 EMGISDKSDG
+149 EMGIADKSDG
-159 LWDLPTDAPLGTCMR
+159 LWDLPADAPLGVCMR
-174 EYLGLTRDGR
+174 EYLGLSRGGR

-223 EAIAATI
+223 EAVDATI
-230 DDVIDVQLQAPDAC
+230 DTAIDVQLQAPDAC
-244 PRYVGRIIKGI
+244 PRYVGRVIKGI

-300 AKLDGGIV
+300 AKLDGSII
-308 VRKAVQ
+308 VRKATQ

-319 LLDDQEIKLNNDT
+319 LLDDQEIKLNSDT
-332 LLIAD
+332 LVIAD
-337 NSKALAIAGVMGG
+337 NSKALAMAGVMGG
-350 AFSGVSSGKEG
+350 AESGVN

-386 YGLHTDSSHR
+386 YSLHTDSSHR

-404 LQRKAIER
+404 LQRTAIER
-412 ATALLLEIVGGEAGP
+412 ATTLLLEIVGGEAGP
-427 VVEKTSAANLPS
+427 VVEKTSEADLPS

-454 GLTIAAAEVEE
+454 GLTIEAGEVEE

-471 MKLSSFE
+471 MKISSIE
-478 DAKVG
+478 G
-483 NGWKVIAP
+483 GWKVIAP

-557 VDPATQKL
+557 VDPTTQKL
-565 LDPDVAPL
+565 LDPEVAPL
-573 ALTNPISTDLSVMRT
+573 ALANPISADLSVMRT

-619 PQPGK
+619 PQPCK
-624 DRSNLDESLVQD
+624 DPSNLDESLVQD

-650 SWSEDQQN
+650 SWSEGDQN

-673 RTGSQARYTFVP
+673 RTGSQARYSFVP
-685 AEHPALQPG
+685 AEHPSLQPG
-694 QTASIELNGVA
+694 QTASIQLDGIA
-705 VGWMGAL
+705 VGWIGAL
-712 HPNLAKPL
+712 HPNLSKPL

-744 KSLSKFPEMRRDL
+744 KPLSKFPGMSRDL
-757 ALVVKDATSV
+757 ALVVTDSTSV

-802 LALCLTWQH
+802 LALGLTWQH

-816 NEEEVNEAVDNVI
+816 NEEEVNEAVDNVL

>member
-1 MTFVFYNSLD
+1 
-11 NSTSFF
+11 
-17 KPKNFR
+17 
-23 QVDNMQF
+23 MQF

-36 EWANPALETQE
+36 EWANPTLETQE

-62 EAAAGEFSGIFV
+62 EAAAGEFSGIVV
-74 AQIISYEKHPEADK
+74 AQIVSFEKHPEADK

-107 PNVRAGMKIPF
+107 PNVREGMVIPF
-118 AKIGAVLPGDFKIK
+118 AKIGAVLPSEDGKGFKIK

-149 EMGISDKSDG
+149 EMGIADKSDG
-159 LWDLPTDAPLGTCMR
+159 LWDLPADAPLGVCMR
-174 EYLGLTRDGR
+174 EYLGLTRNGR

-223 EAIAATI
+223 EAVAPTI
-230 DDVIDVQLQAPDAC
+230 DTAIDVQLQAPDAC
-244 PRYVGRIIKGI
+244 PRYVGRVIKGI

-300 AKLDGGIV
+300 AKLDGGII
-308 VRKAVQ
+308 VRKATQ
-314 DETLV
+314 NETLV
-319 LLDDQEIKLNNDT
+319 LLDDQEIKLNSDT
-332 LLIAD
+332 LVIAD
-337 NSKALAIAGVMGG
+337 NSKALAMAGVMGG
-350 AFSGVSSGKEG
+350 ADSGVN

-404 LQRKAIER
+404 LQRNAIER

-427 VVEKTSAANLPS
+427 VVEKISDADLPN

-454 GLTIAAAEVEE
+454 GLTIEASEVEE
-465 ILTRLG
+465 ILVRLG
-471 MKLSSFE
+471 MNVS
-478 DAKVG
+478 KVD

-552 ITYSF
+552 VTYSF

-565 LDPDVAPL
+565 LDPEVAPL
-573 ALTNPISTDLSVMRT
+573 ALANPISADLSVMRT
-588 NLWAGLVQTAVHN
+588 NLWAGLVQTAVYN

-624 DRSNLDESLVQD
+624 DPSNLDESLVQD

-650 SWSEDQQN
+650 SWSEGDEN

-673 RTGSQARYTFVP
+673 RTGSQARYSFVP
-685 AEHPALQPG
+685 AEHPSLQPG
-694 QTASIELNGVA
+694 QTARIELDGVA
-705 VGWMGAL
+705 VGWIGAL
-712 HPNLAKPL
+712 HPSLSKPL

-730 ISLKAVRQVEVPTF
+730 ISLKAVRQVEVPAF
-744 KSLSKFPEMRRDL
+744 KPLSKFPEMRRDL
-757 ALVVKDATSV
+757 ALVVTDVTPV

-802 LALCLTWQH
+802 LALGLTWQH

-816 NEEEVNEAVDNVI
+816 NEEEVNEAVDNVL

>member
-1 MTFVFYNSLD
+1 
-11 NSTSFF
+11 
-17 KPKNFR
+17 
-23 QVDNMQF
+23 MQF

-62 EAAAGEFSGIFV
+62 EAAAGEFSGIV
-74 AQIISYEKHPEADK
+74 VGQILSFEQHPDADK
-88 LNVCKVTDGSEEF
+88 LNVCKVSDGSEEF

-107 PNVRAGMKIPF
+107 PNVREGMKIPF
-118 AKIGAVLPGDFKIK
+118 AKIKAVLPGDFKIK

-149 EMGISDKSDG
+149 ELGLADKSDG
-159 LWDLPTDAPLGTCMR
+159 LWDLPEGAPLGVCMR

-209 VGVLNKVDVTAPVI
+209 VGVLNKVDVTTPVI
-223 EAIAATI
+223 EAVAATI

-244 PRYVGRIIKGI
+244 PRYVGRVIKGI

-300 AKLDGGIV
+300 AKLDGGII

-314 DETLV
+314 DEILV
-319 LLDDQEIKLNNDT
+319 LLDEQEIKLNSDT
-332 LLIAD
+332 LVIAD
-337 NSKALAIAGVMGG
+337 NSKALAMAGVMGG
-350 AFSGVSSGKEG
+350 AESGVN

-404 LQRKAIER
+404 LQRNAIER
-412 ATALLLEIVGGEAGP
+412 ATSLLLEIVGGEAGP
-427 VVEKTSAANLPS
+427 VVEKTSEADLPS
-439 CAEIT
+439 CAEIV
-444 LVEASIEKML
+444 LIEAHIEKML
-454 GLTIAAAEVEE
+454 GLTIEASEVEE
-465 ILTRLG
+465 ILVRLG
-471 MKLSSFE
+471 MNVS
-478 DAKVG
+478 KVESDG
-483 NGWKVIAP
+483 VIGWKVIAP

-565 LDPDVAPL
+565 LDPEVAPL
-573 ALTNPISTDLSVMRT
+573 ALANPISADLSVMRT

-624 DRSNLDESLVQD
+624 DPSNLDESLVQD

-650 SWSEDQQN
+650 SWSEGDQN

-673 RTGSQARYTFVP
+673 RTGSQARYSFVP
-685 AEHPALQPG
+685 AEHPSLQPG
-694 QTASIELNGVA
+694 QTASIQLDGIA
-705 VGWMGAL
+705 VGWIGAL
-712 HPNLAKPL
+712 HPNLSKPL

-730 ISLKAVRQVEVPTF
+730 ISLKAVRQVEVPAF
-744 KSLSKFPEMRRDL
+744 KPLSKFPEMRRDL
-757 ALVVKDATSV
+757 ALVVTDATPV
-767 ADVMS
+767 ADVMT

-797 PDRKS
+797 PDAKS
-802 LALCLTWQH
+802 LALGLTWQH

-816 NEEEVNEAVDNVI
+816 NEEEVNEAVDNVL